1 MRIIIAGA
9 FAIGSYLAKL
19 LSRNKQEVV
28 LMDQDEEKLGKL
40 AIDYDLLTMHA
51 SATSIR
57 SLKRQGWR
65 ILTSSSPS
73 RPMRAII

>member
-40 AIDYDLLTMHA
+40 AL
-51 SATSIR
+51 
-57 SLKRQGWR
+57 SL
-65 ILTSSSPS
+65 IHISEPT
-73 RPMRAII
+73 RPY